1 MGFENELSHFQFF
14 LQYCI
19 ICLIMF
25 RKRHYFS
32 SRWKESRR
40 FADFEISSDT
50 QPESFI
56 KALQE
61 LSHEDEELPLPS
73 ELGPVVFRDGIF
85 QIDMEP
91 SGKTVSL
98 DPALKGLIDSILGS

>member
-1 MGFENELSHFQFF
+1 M
-14 LQYCI
+14 
-19 ICLIMF
+19 IMF

-32 SRWKESRR
+32 SRWKESQHLT
-40 FADFEISSDT
+40 DFKISTDT
-50 QPESFI
+50 QEESFI
-56 KALQE
+56 QALQE

-73 ELGPVVFRDGIF
+73 ERGPVIFRNGIF

-91 SGKTVSL
+91 LGKTASL